1 MAIRRREQ
9 GSTPRPKVA
18 SPAEVDFINAA
29 HDNRAPTKPP
39 ASNAGRKKQFGL
51 KFEPAFMERIDRAA
65 KDAGIDR
72 TAWITFKLN
81 EALKAGGF

>member
-1 MAIRRREQ
+1 MAIRRKEQ
-9 GSTPRPKVA
+9 RSTPKPIAA

-29 HDNRAPTKPP
+29 HDSRVAAKAPANTHP
-39 ASNAGRKKQFGL
+39 RKKQFGL
-51 KFEPAFMERIDRAA
+51 KFEPAFMERVDRAA

-72 TAWITFKLN
+72 TSWITLKLN

>member
-9 GSTPRPKVA
+9 RSTPKPIVA
-18 SPAEVDFINAA
+18 SPEEVNFINAA
-29 HDNRAPTKPP
+29 HENRIAAKAPTNT
-39 ASNAGRKKQFGL
+39 SSRKKQFGL
-51 KFEPAFMERIDRAA
+51 KFEPAFMERVDKAA

>member
-9 GSTPRPKVA
+9 NSTPKASVA
-18 SPAEVDFINAA
+18 SIAEVDFINAA
-29 HDNRAPTKPP
+29 HDSRIVNKPP
-39 ASNAGRKKQFGL
+39 ANVSARKKQFGL
-51 KFEPAFMERIDRAA
+51 KFEPAFMARVDRAA

-72 TAWITFKLN
+72 TAWITLKLN

>member
-9 GSTPRPKVA
+9 RSTPKPKAA
-18 SPAEVDFINAA
+18 SAAEVDFINAA
-29 HDNRAPTKPP
+29 RDSRTPAKPQ
-39 ASNAGRKKQFGL
+39 AGSAGRKKQFGL
-51 KFEPAFMERIDRAA
+51 KFEPAFMERVDRAA

>member
-9 GSTPRPKVA
+9 EPTPRPTVA
-18 SPAEVDFINAA
+18 SSAEVDFINAA
-29 HDNRAPTKPP
+29 HEKNTPTKRQV
-39 ASNAGRKKQFGL
+39 SSTGRKKQFGL
-51 KFEPAFMERIDRAA
+51 KFEPAFMERVDRAA

-81 EALKAGGF
+81 EALKSGGF

>member
-9 GSTPRPKVA
+9 RSTPKPSVA
-18 SPAEVDFINAA
+18 SPEEVGFINAA
-29 HDNRAPTKPP
+29 HESRIAGRAPTNT
-39 ASNAGRKKQFGL
+39 SSRKKQFGL
-51 KFEPAFMERIDRAA
+51 KFEPAFMERVDKAA